1 MVTVG
6 VLSSDPWA
14 SAGAASY
21 LRAREDIE
29 LVPEQELGRAG
40 VLVVIEHE
48 VSDDVLDELVS
59 RTCDSDAAP
68 LCILVTDEL
77 GTRTFLRALEH
88 GVVAVLPLRQTDG
101 PRMIKAVLTAQAG
114 GADFPGR
121 FQRAL
126 LDHLRHIHRDVLLP
140 HGLTTTGLTKR
151 ESDVLAMLAEGFD
164 TREIAAELAYSERTV
179 KYVLQNMME
188 RHEIKH
194 RPHAVA
200 FAIRVGLEET
210 RRRGTPPEG

>member
-1 MVTVG
+1 MIAVV

-14 SAGAASY
+14 SAGAASH
-21 LRAREDIE
+21 LRAQEDIT
-29 LVPEQELGRAG
+29 LLPEQELERAD

-59 RTCDSDAAP
+59 RTRDLDVVP
-68 LCILVTDEL
+68 LCVLVTDEL

-88 GVVAVLPLRQTDG
+88 GVVAVLPLGQTNG
-101 PRMIKAVLTAQAG
+101 PRMIKAVLTARAG

-121 FQRAL
+121 FQGAL
-126 LDHLRHIHRDVLLP
+126 LNYLRHIHRDVLLP
-140 HGLTTTGLTKR
+140 HGLATTGLTKR

-164 TREIAAELAYSERTV
+164 TREIAAKLSYSERTV
-179 KYVLQNMME
+179 KYVLHNMME
-188 RHEIKH
+188 KHDIKH

-200 FAIRVGLEET
+200 FAIRGGLEET
-210 RRRGTPPEG
+210 RRRGTPPGG